1 MNKQIL
7 ALIAQQKSTVWVAGQ
22 DLTRNVK
29 GSGSWVTAVD
39 NMQVDETFEPL
50 YTQADLAALVE
61 QTVRICAV
69 IALREDHDPY
79 ECIKQH
85 FGIDK

>member
-22 DLTRNVK
+22 DLKRNVK
-29 GSGSWVTAVD
+29 GSGSWVTAVA

-50 YTQADLAALVE
+50 YTQADMAALVE
-61 QTVRICAV
+61 MMVRDCSA
-69 IALREDHDPY
+69 IAAFRDSVVAKT
-79 ECIKQH
+79 IKIH
-85 FGIDK
+85 YGVDE